1 MASLTRR
8 LDEVTDIFGFR
19 HWPHYNYETTI
30 LRFRHLLRQHGL
42 TRAIFDEI
50 GGLLEARGLL
60 LRRVSEISCSES
72 YNDAR
77 WAGGSAW
84 RRTKNAE

>member
-1 MASLTRR
+1 MISSWLRSGLFLMASLTRR

-50 GGLLEARGLL
+50 GGLLEARGLAA
-60 LRRVSEISCSES
+60 ES
-72 YNDAR
+72 VGNFVF
-77 WAGGSAW
+77 
-84 RRTKNAE
+84 